1 MATGART
8 NSPCAKLLVSV
19 LMRSSYH
26 QVASGAFADRTRGV
40 PTLFPLW
47 HRLTPGIRHMLV
59 GTLFFSA
66 MSVFAKLA
74 SERLPT
80 MELVLARVV
89 VTLVMSWWVIRRL
102 GIHPWGN
109 NKKLLLVRGFAGFMG
124 LSCYFYAIA
133 HLPLADATVIQ
144 FCNPMLAALIAV
156 FALKERLRTVDLVAT
171 VCSMAGVVLV
181 AQPTFLFAR
190 GTPLDQV
197 AVSVG
202 VVGAIFSA
210 IAYVVI
216 RRLGST
222 EHHMVVVFYFP
233 LVTGPASLPILA
245 AEGLVL
251 PQGFEW
257 LLLLGIGVA
266 AQLGQIQIT
275 KGFKL
280 ETAGRASSVTYLQ
293 IVLAYAWGV
302 LLFGEF
308 PNAISI
314 IGALLVVV
322 GVFGVTRRAQS

>member
-1 MATGART
+1 M
-8 NSPCAKLLVSV
+8 LL
-19 LMRSSYH
+19 
-26 QVASGAFADRTRGV
+26 
-40 PTLFPLW
+40 
-47 HRLTPGIRHMLV
+47 
-59 GTLFFSA
+59 GTLFFSV
-66 MSVFAKLA
+66 MSVLAKLA
-74 SERLPT
+74 GERLPT
-80 MELVLARVV
+80 MELVLARVI
-89 VTLVMSWWVIRRL
+89 VTLIMSWWVIKRN
-102 GIHPWGN
+102 GIYPWGN
-109 NKKLLLVRGFAGFMG
+109 NKKLLLLRGFAGFMG

-156 FALKERLRTVDLVAT
+156 FALKEQLRMLDVIAA

-197 AVSVG
+197 AVG
-202 VVGAIFSA
+202 IGLVGAIFSA

-233 LVTGPASLPILA
+233 LVTGPAALPILA
-245 AEGLVL
+245 IEGLVL

-257 LLLLGIGVA
+257 LLLIGIGVA

-275 KGFKL
+275 QGFKL

-293 IVLAYAWGV
+293 IVLAYTWGV
-302 LLFGEF
+302 LLFGEY

-314 IGALLVVV
+314 LGAFLVLI
-322 GVFGVTRRAQS
+322 GVFSVTRRAHS

>member
-1 MATGART
+1 
-8 NSPCAKLLVSV
+8 
-19 LMRSSYH
+19 
-26 QVASGAFADRTRGV
+26 
-40 PTLFPLW
+40 
-47 HRLTPGIRHMLV
+47 MLV
-59 GTLFFSA
+59 GTLFFSV

-74 SERLPT
+74 GERLPT
-80 MELVLARVV
+80 MELVLARVI
-89 VTLVMSWWVIRRL
+89 VTLIMSWWVIKRI

-109 NKKLLLVRGFAGFMG
+109 NKKLLLLRGFAGFMG

-156 FALKERLRTVDLVAT
+156 FALKEHLRMIDVLAT
-171 VCSMAGVVLV
+171 VCSMAGVILV

-197 AVSVG
+197 AVG
-202 VVGAIFSA
+202 IGMVGAIFSA

-245 AEGLVL
+245 VEGLVL

-257 LLLLGIGVA
+257 LLLIGIGVA

-280 ETAGRASSVTYLQ
+280 ETASRASSVTYLQ
-293 IVLAYAWGV
+293 IILAYTWGI
-302 LLFGEF
+302 LLFGEY

-314 IGALLVVV
+314 LGALLVVV
-322 GVFGVTRRAQS
+322 GVFSVTRRAQS

>member
-1 MATGART
+1 M
-8 NSPCAKLLVSV
+8 LL
-19 LMRSSYH
+19 
-26 QVASGAFADRTRGV
+26 
-40 PTLFPLW
+40 
-47 HRLTPGIRHMLV
+47 
-59 GTLFFSA
+59 GTVFFSV

-74 SERLPT
+74 GERLPT
-80 MELVLARVV
+80 MELVLARVI
-89 VTLVMSWWVIRRL
+89 VTLIMSWWVIKRI
-102 GIHPWGN
+102 GIDPWGN
-109 NKKLLLVRGFAGFMG
+109 NKKLLLIRGFAGFMG

-156 FALKERLRTVDLVAT
+156 FALKEQLRMVDVLAA

-181 AQPTFLFAR
+181 AQPTFLFAS
-190 GTPLDQV
+190 GAPLDQV
-197 AVSVG
+197 AVGVG
-202 VVGAIFSA
+202 IVGAIFSA

-233 LVTGPASLPILA
+233 LVTGPASLPVLA
-245 AEGLVL
+245 FEGLVL

-275 KGFKL
+275 QGFKL

-293 IVLAYAWGV
+293 IVLAYTWGV
-302 LLFGEF
+302 LLFGEY

-314 IGALLVVV
+314 LGALLILV
-322 GVFGVTRRAQS
+322 GVFSVTRRAHS

>member
-1 MATGART
+1 
-8 NSPCAKLLVSV
+8 
-19 LMRSSYH
+19 
-26 QVASGAFADRTRGV
+26 
-40 PTLFPLW
+40 
-47 HRLTPGIRHMLV
+47 MLV
-59 GTLFFSA
+59 GTLFFSV

-74 SERLPT
+74 GERLPT
-80 MELVLARVV
+80 MELVLARVL
-89 VTLVMSWWVIRRL
+89 VTLIMSWWVIRRI

-109 NKKLLLVRGFAGFMG
+109 NKRLLLLRGFAGFMG

-156 FALKERLRTVDLVAT
+156 FALKEQLRMVDVVAT

-190 GTPLDQV
+190 GAALDQV
-197 AVSVG
+197 AVCIG
-202 VVGAIFSA
+202 LVGAIFSA

-233 LVTGPASLPILA
+233 LVTGPASLPLLA
-245 AEGLVL
+245 VEGLVL

-293 IVLAYAWGV
+293 IILAYTWGV
-302 LLFGEF
+302 LLFGEY

-314 IGALLVVV
+314 LGALLVVV

>member
-1 MATGART
+1 
-8 NSPCAKLLVSV
+8 
-19 LMRSSYH
+19 
-26 QVASGAFADRTRGV
+26 
-40 PTLFPLW
+40 
-47 HRLTPGIRHMLV
+47 MLV

-74 SERLPT
+74 GERLPT
-80 MELVLARVV
+80 MELVLARVL

-102 GIHPWGN
+102 GIYPWGN
-109 NKKLLLVRGFAGFMG
+109 NRKLLLLRGFAGFMG
-124 LSCYFYAIA
+124 LSCYFYSIT

-156 FALKERLRTVDLVAT
+156 FVLKESLRMVEVSAT
-171 VCSMAGVVLV
+171 VCSMLGVILV
-181 AQPTFLFAR
+181 AQPTFLFTA
-190 GTPLDQV
+190 GEALNPV
-197 AVSVG
+197 AVLIG

-233 LVTGPASLPILA
+233 LVTGPASLPLLA
-245 AEGLVL
+245 IEGLVP

-266 AQLGQIQIT
+266 AQLGQIEIT

-293 IVLAYAWGV
+293 IVLAYTWGI
-302 LLFGEF
+302 LLFGEY
-308 PNAISI
+308 PNALSI
-314 IGALLVVV
+314 LGALLVIA

>member
-1 MATGART
+1 
-8 NSPCAKLLVSV
+8 
-19 LMRSSYH
+19 
-26 QVASGAFADRTRGV
+26 
-40 PTLFPLW
+40 
-47 HRLTPGIRHMLV
+47 MLV
-59 GTLFFSA
+59 GTLFFSV

-74 SERLPT
+74 GERLPT

-89 VTLVMSWWVIRRL
+89 VTLIMSWWVIKRI
-102 GIHPWGN
+102 GIYPWGN
-109 NKKLLLVRGFAGFMG
+109 NKKLLLMRGFAGFMG

-156 FALKERLRTVDLVAT
+156 FALKEQLRMVDVIAT

-197 AVSVG
+197 AVAIG

-245 AEGLVL
+245 VEGLVL

-293 IVLAYAWGV
+293 IILAYTWGV
-302 LLFGEF
+302 LLFGEY

-314 IGALLVVV
+314 LGALLVVA
-322 GVFGVTRRAQS
+322 GVFSVTRRPHS

>member
-1 MATGART
+1 
-8 NSPCAKLLVSV
+8 
-19 LMRSSYH
+19 
-26 QVASGAFADRTRGV
+26 
-40 PTLFPLW
+40 
-47 HRLTPGIRHMLV
+47 
-59 GTLFFSA
+59 
-66 MSVFAKLA
+66 
-74 SERLPT
+74 
-80 MELVLARVV
+80 
-89 VTLVMSWWVIRRL
+89 
-102 GIHPWGN
+102 
-109 NKKLLLVRGFAGFMG
+109 MG

-156 FALKERLRTVDLVAT
+156 FALKEQLRMVDVLAA

-181 AQPTFLFAR
+181 AQPTFLFAS
-190 GTPLDQV
+190 GAPLDQV
-197 AVSVG
+197 AVGVG
-202 VVGAIFSA
+202 IVGAIFSA

-233 LVTGPASLPILA
+233 LVTGPASLPVLA
-245 AEGLVL
+245 FEGLVL

-275 KGFKL
+275 QGFKL

-293 IVLAYAWGV
+293 IVLAYTWGV
-302 LLFGEF
+302 LLFGEY

-314 IGALLVVV
+314 LGALLVLV
-322 GVFGVTRRAQS
+322 GVFSVTRRAHS

>member
-1 MATGART
+1 
-8 NSPCAKLLVSV
+8 
-19 LMRSSYH
+19 
-26 QVASGAFADRTRGV
+26 
-40 PTLFPLW
+40 
-47 HRLTPGIRHMLV
+47 
-59 GTLFFSA
+59 

-74 SERLPT
+74 GERLPT
-80 MELVLARVV
+80 MELVLARVI
-89 VTLVMSWWVIRRL
+89 VTLIMSWWVIKRI
-102 GIHPWGN
+102 GIYPWGN
-109 NKKLLLVRGFAGFMG
+109 NKKLLLLRGFAGFMG

-156 FALKERLRTVDLVAT
+156 FALKEQLRMVDVIAA
-171 VCSMAGVVLV
+171 VCSMAGVILV

-190 GTPLDQV
+190 GAPLDQV
-197 AVSVG
+197 AVG
-202 VVGAIFSA
+202 IGLVGAIFSA

-233 LVTGPASLPILA
+233 LVTGPAALPILA
-245 AEGLVL
+245 IEGLVL

-257 LLLLGIGVA
+257 LLLIGIGVA

-275 KGFKL
+275 QGFKL

-293 IVLAYAWGV
+293 IVLAYTWGV
-302 LLFGEF
+302 LLFGEY

-314 IGALLVVV
+314 LGALLVLI
-322 GVFGVTRRAQS
+322 GVFSVTRRAQS

>member
-1 MATGART
+1 
-8 NSPCAKLLVSV
+8 
-19 LMRSSYH
+19 
-26 QVASGAFADRTRGV
+26 
-40 PTLFPLW
+40 
-47 HRLTPGIRHMLV
+47 MLV
-59 GTLFFSA
+59 GTLFFSV

-74 SERLPT
+74 GERLPT
-80 MELVLARVV
+80 MELVLARVI
-89 VTLVMSWWVIRRL
+89 VTLIMSWWVIKRI
-102 GIHPWGN
+102 GIDPWGN
-109 NKKLLLVRGFAGFMG
+109 NKKLLLIRGFAGFMG

-156 FALKERLRTVDLVAT
+156 FALKEQLRMVDVLAA

-181 AQPTFLFAR
+181 AQPTFLFAS
-190 GTPLDQV
+190 GAPLDQV
-197 AVSVG
+197 AVGVG
-202 VVGAIFSA
+202 IVGAIFSA

-233 LVTGPASLPILA
+233 LVTGPASLPVLA
-245 AEGLVL
+245 FEGLVL

-275 KGFKL
+275 QGFKL

-293 IVLAYAWGV
+293 IVLAYTWGV
-302 LLFGEF
+302 LLFGEY

-314 IGALLVVV
+314 LGALLILV
-322 GVFGVTRRAQS
+322 GVFSVTRRAHS

>member
-1 MATGART
+1 
-8 NSPCAKLLVSV
+8 
-19 LMRSSYH
+19 
-26 QVASGAFADRTRGV
+26 
-40 PTLFPLW
+40 
-47 HRLTPGIRHMLV
+47 MLV

-66 MSVFAKLA
+66 MSVFAKVA

-89 VTLVMSWWVIRRL
+89 VSLIMSWWAIRRI
-102 GIHPWGN
+102 GIYPWGN
-109 NKKLLLVRGFAGFMG
+109 NKRLLVLRGFAGFMG

-156 FALKERLRTVDLVAT
+156 FALKEQLRPLDVVAT

-181 AQPTFLFAR
+181 AQPTFLFAS
-190 GTPLDQV
+190 GAPLDQV
-197 AVSVG
+197 AVAVG

-210 IAYVVI
+210 VAYVVI

-222 EHHMVVVFYFP
+222 EHHMVVVLYFP
-233 LVTGPASLPILA
+233 LITGPASLPILA
-245 AEGLVL
+245 VEGLVL

-266 AQLGQIQIT
+266 AQLGQIEIT

-293 IVLAYAWGV
+293 IVLAYTWGV
-302 LLFGEF
+302 LLFGEY

-314 IGALLVVV
+314 LGALLVVV
-322 GVFGVTRRAQS
+322 GVFGVTRRPHS